1 MEVLNHTFLRIL
13 YYKEFCYCEVKL
25 SHLRRTNM
33 KKNTLL
39 FFLFTLACLI
49 ILIGGIELIKY
60 YTQLN
65 RQYYTYIYPIMVM
78 KLLFPCS
85 LGLLLFFRQHI
96 RMEVYSIHR
105 VVVDGVATLVVVVY
119 LLIISRKLI
128 TYIFAQPETLI
139 CFTLFLSSFLNSL
152 LEWKR
157 YKSSN

>member
-1 MEVLNHTFLRIL
+1 
-13 YYKEFCYCEVKL
+13 
-25 SHLRRTNM
+25 M
-33 KKNTLL
+33 KKNTLH

-65 RQYYTYIYPIMVM
+65 RHYYTYTYPIMVM

-85 LGLLLFFRQHI
+85 LGLLLFFRQNI
-96 RMEVYSIHR
+96 RMEVYSFHR
-105 VVVDGVATLVVVVY
+105 VVVDGIATLVVVVY
-119 LLIISRKLI
+119 LLIISRKLF
-128 TYIFAQPETLI
+128 TYIFAQPEALI

-157 YKSSN
+157 YKNSN

>member
-1 MEVLNHTFLRIL
+1 
-13 YYKEFCYCEVKL
+13 
-25 SHLRRTNM
+25 M

-49 ILIGGIELIKY
+49 ILIGGVELIKY

-65 RQYYTYIYPIMVM
+65 RQYYTFIYQIMAM

-96 RMEVYSIHR
+96 RTEVYSIHR
-105 VVVDGVATLVVVVY
+105 VVVDGGATLLVVVY
-119 LLIISRKLI
+119 LLIIFRKLF
-128 TYIFAQPETLI
+128 TYIFAQPEVLI
-139 CFTLFLSSFLNSL
+139 CFTLFLGSFVNSL

-157 YKSSN
+157 YKSSK

>member
-1 MEVLNHTFLRIL
+1 
-13 YYKEFCYCEVKL
+13 
-25 SHLRRTNM
+25 M

-49 ILIGGIELIKY
+49 ILIGGIEIINY

-96 RMEVYSIHR
+96 RLEVYSIQR
-105 VVVDGVATLVVVVY
+105 IVVDGMATIVVIVY

-128 TYIFAQPETLI
+128 TYIFTQPEILI
-139 CFTLFLSSFLNSL
+139 CFTLFLSSFLNSF
-152 LEWKR
+152 LEWKK

>member
-1 MEVLNHTFLRIL
+1 
-13 YYKEFCYCEVKL
+13 
-25 SHLRRTNM
+25 M

-119 LLIISRKLI
+119 LLIISRRLI
-128 TYIFAQPETLI
+128 TYIFAQAETLI
-139 CFTLFLSSFLNSL
+139 CFTLLLSSFLNSL